1 MMLPIR
7 SPGTAAPSGALRFS
21 IRCLLRR
28 VPAIPSTAV
37 TLHNWQAPCGQGLP
51 TRKTD
56 AGAGSRPPGTDRRAA
71 AVGIG
76 TEHGAAAVEPLAAR
90 CSRRRSDTSDAP
102 HSRQGVLRKLM
113 QSELTQSGDARGMCW
128 TPKEG
133 PAIGGGLVR
142 GLLVDV

>member
-21 IRCLLRR
+21 IRIRCLL
-28 VPAIPSTAV
+28 VVFSALSGQNFPPSYR
-37 TLHNWQAPCGQGLP
+37 NWQGLP

-76 TEHGAAAVEPLAAR
+76 IEHGAAAVEPLAA
-90 CSRRRSDTSDAP
+90 
-102 HSRQGVLRKLM
+102 
-113 QSELTQSGDARGMCW
+113 
-128 TPKEG
+128 
-133 PAIGGGLVR
+133 
-142 GLLVDV
+142 

>member
-21 IRCLLRR
+21 IRIRCLL
-28 VPAIPSTAV
+28 VVFSALSGQNFPPSYR
-37 TLHNWQAPCGQGLP
+37 NWQGLP

-76 TEHGAAAVEPLAAR
+76 TEYGAAAVEPLAAR

-133 PAIGGGLVR
+133 PAIGCGLVR